1 MIFTEHPWNWNHDF
15 FNPFWNLI
23 RKVRKVLNLNKNS
36 KPEVLVQV
44 LGSFG
49 AQRLVEDMELEP
61 ASWSPLATASWCKK
75 RTQRGERE
83 WRKRV
88 NYVRL
93 GYRVDIPPQEKES
106 LVPAWVPGGEV
117 FSEFSLGGHGTPG
130 SLTSDEL
137 RYVRVGSWQRHVG
150 FRKGGPLK

>member
-1 MIFTEHPWNWNHDF
+1 M
-15 FNPFWNLI
+15 NPTQF
-23 RKVRKVLNLNKNS
+23 S

-88 NYVRL
+88 NYVRM
-93 GYRVDIPPQEKES
+93 GYHVDIPPQEKES
-106 LVPAWVPGGEV
+106 LVSAWVPGGGR
-117 FSEFSLGGHGTPG
+117 FF
-130 SLTSDEL
+130 
-137 RYVRVGSWQRHVG
+137 
-150 FRKGGPLK
+150 

>member
-1 MIFTEHPWNWNHDF
+1 MIFS
-15 FNPFWNLI
+15 I
-23 RKVRKVLNLNKNS
+23 RSEILSVKFRKVLNLNKNS

-88 NYVRL
+88 NYVRM
-93 GYRVDIPPQEKES
+93 GYRVDIPPPRKGELGAS
-106 LVPAWVPGGEV
+106 VGSGGGGGGS

>member
-1 MIFTEHPWNWNHDF
+1 M
-15 FNPFWNLI
+15 NPNTI
-23 RKVRKVLNLNKNS
+23 S

-88 NYVRL
+88 NYVRM
-93 GYRVDIPPQEKES
+93 GYRVDIPPHKKES
-106 LVPAWVPGGEV
+106 LVSAWVAGGEV
-117 FSEFSLGGHGTPG
+117 FLSFH
-130 SLTSDEL
+130 
-137 RYVRVGSWQRHVG
+137 
-150 FRKGGPLK
+150 